1 MANPNQNQ
9 VMLPDIL
16 RYTLPAAHAIVIIE
30 ALQQAG
36 PYSRVAPVIGN
47 FETQTMA
54 QKLNTGYTG
63 PVPGA
68 PGLQEAAAAQA
79 DTVKVPVRKIDTIDE
94 ASTEVPSAP
103 VPGAAEAVVE
113 AILDTS
119 TVASPL
125 N

>member
-54 QKLNTGYTG
+54 QKLNTGYAG

-68 PGLQEAAAAQA
+68 PGLQEA

-113 AILDTS
+113 AIQDTS